1 MKYKNYI
8 FDLDGTLIDTE
19 QAVLKTWQF
28 TLKEYGYDF
37 SINDVRVVLGVTTDI
52 GLQKLNATV
61 DSEFINQWQ
70 KNYEVFASDS
80 DYFAGAKEMLLKLKS
95 LKCQVGA
102 VSSRSKNEY
111 AMYFNSFDFDK
122 IMDFVVLEEDTE
134 KHKPDAEPLLK
145 FIEMSKSNPTESIY
159 IGDMPT
165 DVLCAK
171 NAGITAALVKWN
183 GSNVDG
189 SNADLVFNSMDEV
202 IVLAN

>member
-111 AMYFNSFDFDK
+111 AMYLSL
-122 IMDFVVLEEDTE
+122 I
-134 KHKPDAEPLLK
+134 H
-145 FIEMSKSNPTESIY
+145 I
-159 IGDMPT
+159 
-165 DVLCAK
+165 
-171 NAGITAALVKWN
+171 
-183 GSNVDG
+183 
-189 SNADLVFNSMDEV
+189 
-202 IVLAN
+202 